1 MFCRCFDALIS
12 KDPAPGRNDEFLHI
26 FLYVSIP
33 LLIVLSMSSRWLW
46 VDPLSA
52 IVTISPSLWDV
63 SIFINLF
70 SPIEELYILDANPIS
85 SSFGIF
91 NLV

>member
-1 MFCRCFDALIS
+1 
-12 KDPAPGRNDEFLHI
+12 
-26 FLYVSIP
+26 
-33 LLIVLSMSSRWLW
+33 MSSRWLW